1 MDENRELGWNDTIT
15 KDSEEF
21 PILPPGDY
29 SFQVD
34 HYERARHTGVNADGN
49 PSKIPACAK
58 AIVHFNVYGN
68 NGETVSMRQ
77 EYLLWSTLQFKLS
90 ELFRSVGLK
99 KEGEP
104 LQMNW
109 DALPGLRGRC
119 KIIQVQGKKDPTRTF
134 NQIDKLYPA
143 DVATGGGYT
152 AGKF

>member
-1 MDENRELGWNDTIT
+1 MNEERELGWNDTIT
-15 KDSEEF
+15 KDNEEF
-21 PILPPGDY
+21 PLLPPGDY
-29 SFQVD
+29 PFQID
-34 HYERARHTGVNADGN
+34 YYERARHSGVKSNGE

-58 AIVHFNVYGN
+58 AIVHFNVFGQS
-68 NGETVSMRQ
+68 GETVSLKQ
-77 EYLLWSTLQFKLS
+77 EYLLWGTLQFKLS

-119 KIIQVQGKKDPTRTF
+119 KVTQVQGSRDPSKTF

-143 DVATGGGYT
+143 DVAAGSGYT